1 MVKKKKKNGSFF
13 KIMRVLV
20 LFVMGLAVAVLITLS
35 QINLESLRGSVL
47 TVLRDATGLP
57 VEIDGAVSWKL
68 SLRPQ
73 IELNGVRVPNAD
85 WAQHKDAFNAERV
98 DVTLD
103 LISLFRDRPTIQSIK
118 IYDADICVEQNS
130 DGEISVMP
138 NIKGIN
144 DTKTDDESV
153 KKNAPTEYPF
163 VATGLGSLEIQ
174 NLSADILGDMY
185 SVDGFQ
191 IRYIPHS
198 DTREYS
204 GWVRNN
210 NDVFPFILVFSQYNA
225 ERKVYPLRIAFATG
239 GDALIANIALEGTS
253 KAPID
258 FIIKGDI
265 PDVTLLGNIF
275 NLDLEPMPTINVN
288 IAGGYDWQKLTLRNS
303 YLTVRGNTLGFS
315 GVVDWSGD
323 LPKLTAV
330 LESDAI
336 NLTDLF
342 PSLYGG
348 DWVRPNRE
356 LNVFHDIP
364 LYGSE
369 FLKFNADLH
378 IMLDNFIV
386 YRGLNLRDLD
396 VHIDLENARARVD
409 AKTVIADGNVQ
420 AAANVN
426 IDPDGRMYVRM
437 GGVGRKI
444 VIGTLLHQIDVNNLI
459 SELPVNFDMY
469 VEASGSTMSEWM
481 QTITGPVQ
489 VYSDGVG
496 YAHSALVS
504 NVYGTDFL
512 TTLRHSI
519 TDLFSSQKK
528 YNQINISCVSVNTKL
543 REGHIETSNGVA
555 LETNAINVR
564 LAGDLDL
571 GDETIHLALTTVPVR
586 GLKLSLTGNVVNSIE
601 ITDNLAEP
609 TVRISGAAVA
619 GKVASATGLGLLL
632 APFTGGIGL
641 VAGAGVGLLA
651 GDLLENWL
659 ADDNPCETAMTRGA
673 PLQRGDVSWM
683 SLPVA
688 DLVNSIL
695 NNTPIPQTGD

>member
-1 MVKKKKKNGSFF
+1 MVKKKKKSGAFF

-20 LFVMGLAVAVLITLS
+20 LFVMGLVVAVLIALS

-47 TVLRDATGLP
+47 TVLREATGLP
-57 VEIDGAVSWKL
+57 VEIDGVVSWKL

-85 WAQHKDAFNAERV
+85 WAHHKDAFNAERV

-103 LISLFRDRPTIQSIK
+103 LVSLFRDRPTIQSIT
-118 IYDADICVEQNS
+118 IHDANVFIEKNT
-130 DGEISVMP
+130 DGDFSVMP
-138 NIKGIN
+138 VIKSDN
-144 DTKTDDESV
+144 KTDDAVQKADNTPDEF
-153 KKNAPTEYPF
+153 PF
-163 VATGLGSLEIQ
+163 VATGLGSLEIK
-174 NLSADILGDMY
+174 NLNAQILDNVY
-185 SVDGFQ
+185 SVDGFR
-191 IRYIPHS
+191 IRYIPHT

-204 GWVRNN
+204 GWIRNDN
-210 NDVFPFILVFSQYNA
+210 SVFPFILVFSQYNA
-225 ERKVYPLRIAFATG
+225 ERKVYPMRIAFATG
-239 GDALIANIALEGTS
+239 GEALIANVALEGTS

-265 PDVTLLGNIF
+265 PDVTLLGDVF
-275 NLDLEPMPTINVN
+275 NLNVEPMPTISVN
-288 IAGGYDWQKLTLRNS
+288 IAGGFDWQKLTLRNS
-303 YLTVRGNTLGFS
+303 SFTVRGNTVDFS
-315 GVVDWSGD
+315 GVVDWSGAV
-323 LPKLTAV
+323 PKLTATI
-330 LESDAI
+330 ESEWVD
-336 NLTDLF
+336 LTELF
-342 PSLYGG
+342 PSAYDGG
-348 DWVRPNRE
+348 WVRPNRE

-364 LYGSE
+364 LYGAE
-369 FLKFNADLH
+369 FLKFNADVH
-378 IMLDNFIV
+378 FMLDNFVV
-386 YRGLNLRDLD
+386 YRELNLRDMD
-396 VHIDLENARARVD
+396 VRVDLENGRARVD

-426 IDPDGRMYVRM
+426 IEPDGRMYVRM
-437 GGVGRKI
+437 GGVGRNI
-444 VIGTLLHQIDVNNLI
+444 VIGNLLHQINIDNLI
-459 SELPVNFDMY
+459 SELPVSFDMY
-469 VEASGSTMSEWM
+469 VEATGSTMSEWM

-489 VYSDGVG
+489 IYSSGVG

-673 PLQRGDVSWM
+673 PLQRGDVAWM
-683 SLPVA
+683 GVPVA